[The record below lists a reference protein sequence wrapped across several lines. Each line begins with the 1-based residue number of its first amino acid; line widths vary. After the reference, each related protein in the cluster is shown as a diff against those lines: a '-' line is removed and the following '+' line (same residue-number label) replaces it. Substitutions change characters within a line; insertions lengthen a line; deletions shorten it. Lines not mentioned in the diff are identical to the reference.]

1 MKNRKQ
7 IEVGGPRAIF
17 FEFERE
23 KIKFGVQKLVL
34 RTQLSPQSK
43 GIEIFGA
50 ETEKHRKCFEMLAGD
65 GGARDD

>member
-1 MKNRKQ
+1 MKIRKK

-17 FEFERE
+17 FEFERQ
-23 KIKFGVQKLVL
+23 KIKFGVQKFVL

-50 ETEKHRKCFEMLAGD
+50 ETEHTQNV
-65 GGARDD
+65 